1 MILLEFKQ
9 ELKQSKKKNLVLEQD
24 MIKKMLIMIV
34 KIDIYFVAQQQ
45 KNDAEFMHENEYSG
59 KKANMIM
66 YLCVM
71 NK

>member
-34 KIDIYFVAQQQ
+34 KIDIYFVAQQ
-45 KNDAEFMHENEYSG
+45 
-59 KKANMIM
+59 KKMKQNSCMK
-66 YLCVM
+66 M
-71 NK
+71 NIREKKQI